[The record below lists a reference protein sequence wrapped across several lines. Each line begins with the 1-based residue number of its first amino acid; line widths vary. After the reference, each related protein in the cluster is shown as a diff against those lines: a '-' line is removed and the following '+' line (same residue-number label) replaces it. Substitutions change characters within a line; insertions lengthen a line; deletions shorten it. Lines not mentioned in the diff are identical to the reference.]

1 MKFNG
6 ERFNSIM
13 KEQSMKDEL
22 PVKLSARQNVIQVI
36 KFTLFSASAG
46 IIEFTTFTI
55 LFSVVRLVYWP
66 SYLVALVLSVLYNF
80 TLNRHFTFKS
90 AANVPTAML
99 KVAGFYLVFTPLST
113 WWGDA
118 LTKLGWNEYVVLLG
132 TMLVNLTTEYLF
144 CRFVVYRKTMNTNIL
159 GQKEMEKLKKRHCG

>member
-1 MKFNG
+1 MEKKQFMEN
-6 ERFNSIM
+6 
-13 KEQSMKDEL
+13 QS
-22 PVKLSARQNVIQVI
+22 PSKLTTRQNIIQII

-46 IIEFTTFTI
+46 IIEFTSFTL
-55 LFSVVRLVYWP
+55 LFSVAGLVYWP
-66 SYLVALVLSVLYNF
+66 SYLIALILSVIYNF

-90 AANVPTAML
+90 AANVPIAML
-99 KVAGFYLVFTPLST
+99 KVAGYYLVFTPLST

-144 CRFVVYRKTMNTNIL
+144 CRFVVYRNMMNTNIL
-159 GQKEMEKLKKRHCG
+159 ARKEMEKKQRPGI